1 MYIAPKEVPFFA
13 DIPSHDHSTL
23 FAFENL
29 LPTQPPQEDLYSDP
43 YLQIP
48 SIWDFQGN
56 GDNNFSTI
64 VPSVGTLFSSDLVC
78 PEVDP
83 IKEKEA
89 RSKEIEK
96 IPSLWDFQGNG
107 DKFSIIV
114 PSVGTPLYSD
124 LAPAEVDPI
133 EKEKEAKRKQIEV
146 LLTELQSLEAK
157 P

>member
-13 DIPSHDHSTL
+13 DIPSQDHSTL
-23 FAFENL
+23 FPFENL

-56 GDNNFSTI
+56 GNNDFSTI
-64 VPSVGTLFSSDLVC
+64 VPSVGTLFSSDLIC
-78 PEVDP
+78 PEVDL
-83 IKEKEA
+83 
-89 RSKEIEK
+89 IEK
-96 IPSLWDFQGNG
+96 GARRKQIEKTPSLWNFQGNG
-107 DKFSIIV
+107 DNFSIIV
-114 PSVGTPLYSD
+114 PSVGTLLSSD

-146 LLTELQSLEAK
+146 LLAELQSLDAK

>member
-29 LPTQPPQEDLYSDP
+29 LPTQPPQEGLFSDP
-43 YLQIP
+43 YSQIP
-48 SIWDFQGN
+48 SIWDFQEN
-56 GDNNFSTI
+56 GDSNFSTI

-78 PEVDP
+78 PEMDP
-83 IKEKEA
+83 IEMEA
-89 RSKEIEK
+89 RRKQIEK
-96 IPSLWDFQGNG
+96 TPSLWNFQGNG
-107 DKFSIIV
+107 DNFSIIV
-114 PSVGTPLYSD
+114 PSVGTLLSGD

-146 LLTELQSLEAK
+146 LLAELQSLEAK